1 MDKAV
6 DIEITDMPYENE
18 LGERFTRQTI
28 EAVEQMDLPDSEKK
42 KIFER
47 NVKKLLSLST

>member
-28 EAVEQMDLPDSEKK
+28 AAVEQMDLPDSEKK
-42 KIFER
+42 KSFED
-47 NVKKLLSLST
+47 NVRGIVRLSE